1 MIEDN
6 LKVEGI
12 VELELF
18 GSDHILKHS
27 ETVNNLVTTAGKNFI
42 VRRIKGDVEV
52 IKSISIG
59 SGTTPA
65 TLTDTVM
72 GTLLAENDVLFTFVD
87 TVNTNVLVN
96 TTTFEEGIGTGT
108 VNEIGLFSDS
118 SPRKLLCRTVV
129 STPFVKSPTD
139 YLNVSWKIK
148 IG

>member
-6 LKVEGI
+6 IKIEG
-12 VELELF
+12 VVTVELF
-18 GSDHILKHS
+18 GSDHVLKYS
-27 ETVNNLVTTAGKNFI
+27 DTVHNLVTTAGKNFI
-42 VRRIKGDVEV
+42 VRKIKGDVEV
-52 IKSISIG
+52 IELISIG

-65 TLTDTVM
+65 TITDTAM
-72 GTLLAENDVLFTFVD
+72 ETLLAQNNVLFTFVD

-129 STPFVKSPTD
+129 PTPFVKSPTD